1 MDRNIPYDS
10 RLVREQLRAALK
22 SGNIEETRKL
32 RNELYMNN
40 DEYQIDLFFSSD
52 EKAELN
58 KIAWIGRK
66 RADFGQPFL
75 FYMS

>member
-58 KIAWIGRK
+58 KIA
-66 RADFGQPFL
+66 
-75 FYMS
+75 

>member
-10 RLVREQLRAALK
+10 RLVREQLCAALK

-58 KIAWIGRK
+58 KIA
-66 RADFGQPFL
+66 
-75 FYMS
+75 